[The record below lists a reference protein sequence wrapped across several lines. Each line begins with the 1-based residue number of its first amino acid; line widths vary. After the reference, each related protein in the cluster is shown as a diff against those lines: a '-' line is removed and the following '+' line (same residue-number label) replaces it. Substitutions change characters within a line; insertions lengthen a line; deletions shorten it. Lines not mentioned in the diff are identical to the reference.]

1 MTLRNPE
8 REYRIFVDTNVVTFY
23 PFLEQPDQFLP
34 LSQPNGAWFSFVFVL
49 PVVRELERIKDEHF
63 SDGQRTRAKALLDRL
78 EGADRTNGV
87 NLTAQS
93 QLVFRLEEPSEAH
106 VLDSGVSLVSP
117 DDRFIA
123 CVWWIQ
129 KHTNMQH
136 AVLSADVGVR
146 VRARHLPKPCH
157 VYGPPE
163 ELRLKKDDDFNLPQL
178 MKATIKELARELAEA
193 MRQHPT

>member
-1 MTLRNPE
+1 MAAE
-8 REYRIFVDTNVVTFY
+8 IEDFRIFVDTNVVTFY
-23 PFLEQPDQFLP
+23 PFLENPDAFLP
-34 LSQPNGAWFSFVFVL
+34 EGRQGPARFVIVL

-63 SDGQRTRAKALLDRL
+63 SEGQRKRAKALLDRL
-78 EGADRTNGV
+78 EEADRTNGV
-87 NLTAQS
+87 RLTDQS
-93 QLVFRLEEPSEAH
+93 QLVFRLEEPTEAH
-106 VLDSGVSLVSP
+106 VLDSGISLVSP

-129 KHTNMQH
+129 KYTSLGH

-157 VYGPPE
+157 VYAPPE
-163 ELRLKKDDDFNLPQL
+163 DLRLKRDEDFNLPQL

-193 MRQHPT
+193 MRQHPA